1 MYQSIES
8 QVSTGK
14 RGTRFVLL
22 LSILAW
28 SLGGSIGMAQE
39 EPGEEEPA
47 QAQEE
52 SSGGVKI
59 TFHGYLTQAYAQSD
73 GHQFLGITEDGTAD
87 YRTAALQIR
96 ADVNK
101 DDAFVVQLSHERF
114 GASGVHLI
122 KDDVELDWI
131 FYEHKFRN
139 SAVKVGRVQIPF
151 GIYNEVRDVG
161 TLLPFYRPSHNF
173 YGEAAYSSETIDGV
187 VLSHSFQL
195 GDRWGL
201 DADVHYGD
209 WKFIS
214 RDFVTGAYVN
224 NSVDDSIGAEL
235 WLETPISG
243 LRIGAGGMRY
253 DIEFAGV
260 ESKWNV
266 YHVSVAGDFDRFAIH
281 SEFKDVD
288 IGNGF
293 HVLFDYVHLGVNVTE
308 KLSVNVQQDRFYQKF
323 SGFPKFR
330 ADQDRV
336 AGINYAF
343 SPSLVLKTEHHWNE
357 GRFWLEDVPQ
367 FGLEELETRYW
378 LVSLSTSF

>member
-122 KDDVELDWI
+122 KDDV
-131 FYEHKFRN
+131 
-139 SAVKVGRVQIPF
+139 
-151 GIYNEVRDVG
+151 
-161 TLLPFYRPSHNF
+161 
-173 YGEAAYSSETIDGV
+173 
-187 VLSHSFQL
+187 
-195 GDRWGL
+195 
-201 DADVHYGD
+201 
-209 WKFIS
+209 
-214 RDFVTGAYVN
+214 
-224 NSVDDSIGAEL
+224 
-235 WLETPISG
+235 
-243 LRIGAGGMRY
+243 
-253 DIEFAGV
+253 
-260 ESKWNV
+260 
-266 YHVSVAGDFDRFAIH
+266 
-281 SEFKDVD
+281 
-288 IGNGF
+288 
-293 HVLFDYVHLGVNVTE
+293 
-308 KLSVNVQQDRFYQKF
+308 
-323 SGFPKFR
+323 
-330 ADQDRV
+330 
-336 AGINYAF
+336 
-343 SPSLVLKTEHHWNE
+343 
-357 GRFWLEDVPQ
+357 
-367 FGLEELETRYW
+367 
-378 LVSLSTSF
+378 